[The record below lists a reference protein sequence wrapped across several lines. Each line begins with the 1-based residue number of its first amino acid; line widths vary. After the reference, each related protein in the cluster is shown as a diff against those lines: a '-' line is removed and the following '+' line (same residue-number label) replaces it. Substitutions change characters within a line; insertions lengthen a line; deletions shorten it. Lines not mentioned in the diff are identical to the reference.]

1 MNICRTSLN
10 CDGCSYWSLIRC
22 DFLVDQ
28 CVYINNIIF
37 TFVVSDRVQLSTSN
51 FHENPKCTLYERVL
65 QYFPGDYVDVHVPCQ
80 KDNAITS
87 PVCANFLKLNLYKVQ
102 M

>member
-65 QYFPGDYVDVHVPCQ
+65 QYFPGDYVDSLRCTRTLSKGQCNHFSC
-80 KDNAITS
+80 
-87 PVCANFLKLNLYKVQ
+87 VC
-102 M
+102 

>member
-1 MNICRTSLN
+1 MNINFVIGLHLIVMVAV
-10 CDGCSYWSLIRC
+10 LIRC

-37 TFVVSDRVQLSTSN
+37 TFVVSNRVQLSTSN

-65 QYFPGDYVDVHVPCQ
+65 
-80 KDNAITS
+80 
-87 PVCANFLKLNLYKVQ
+87 
-102 M
+102 